1 MAQAADAPAEPT
13 PEAVPD
19 PENGTA
25 AIIAACD
32 AKLEKY
38 RAALE
43 AGVDRPRNL
52 GGWIATV
59 KAERAAAL
67 AKAPAARTNASPN
80 RRLTD
85 QDIKMMV
92 QALGDIREV
101 IRNASAEDKARVYDE
116 LGLQLTYN
124 PAKKE
129 VRAEI
134 SLDPQV
140 HGVMVSVR
148 GGCEPITPRN
158 PWSMIADLSLPRCA
172 RPAESLLR
180 V

>member
-1 MAQAADAPAEPT
+1 MAQNANAPAAPAQAPEPDT
-13 PEAVPD
+13 D
-19 PENGTA
+19 TA

-43 AGVDRPRNL
+43 AGVDPETV
-52 GGWIATV
+52 GGWINTV

-67 AKAPAARTNASPN
+67 AKTPAAHTTAIPS

-85 QDIKMMV
+85 EDIKMTV
-92 QALGDIREV
+92 QALGDIRDV

-116 LGLQLTYN
+116 LELQLTYN

-134 SLDPQV
+134 TLDPRI

-148 GGCEPITPRN
+148 GGT
-158 PWSMIADLSLPRCA
+158 
-172 RPAESLLR
+172 
-180 V
+180 